1 MTFKTKLSKISFPF
15 SIILFYIQNPTPTF
29 FMFETLPL
37 LYSKLF
43 ISIFSSGTRI
53 LAPEV
58 QIGKM
63 LFPNFITTRKYL
75 HLRGV

>member
-53 LAPEV
+53 LAP
-58 QIGKM
+58 
-63 LFPNFITTRKYL
+63 
-75 HLRGV
+75 